1 MSVILDPLI
10 ENPDGYQIAYIKKVL
25 NKIKTSD
32 DGLMSAA
39 VASFSNQTAP
49 TVNKQAYQNLYLTN
63 KVNFIFFLNFMK
75 IKKIMININLEIMFY
90 LRNIFISFTFQIIQ
104 LFNS

>member
-63 KVNFIFFLNFMK
+63 KVNFIFFFLNFMK
-75 IKKIMININLEIMFY
+75 IKK
-90 LRNIFISFTFQIIQ
+90 
-104 LFNS
+104 

>member
-32 DGLMSAA
+32 DGLMSAS
-39 VASFSNQTAP
+39 VASFTNQTVP
-49 TVNKQAYQNLYLTN
+49 NVNKHAYQNLYQTN
-63 KVNFIFFLNFMK
+63 KVTTLLFSN
-75 IKKIMININLEIMFY
+75 MFY
-90 LRNIFISFTFQIIQ
+90 FY
-104 LFNS
+104 

>member
-63 KVNFIFFLNFMK
+63 KVNFIFFKFYQN
-75 IKKIMININLEIMFY
+75 KKIMININLEIMFY
-90 LRNIFISFTFQIIQ
+90 SLKMMNLIKGLS
-104 LFNS
+104 L

>member
-32 DGLMSAA
+32 DGLFAAA
-39 VASFSNQTAP
+39 VSAFANQTA
-49 TVNKQAYQNLYLTN
+49 TVNKESIQKLYSIN
-63 KVNFIFFLNFMK
+63 KVT
-75 IKKIMININLEIMFY
+75 Y
-90 LRNIFISFTFQIIQ
+90 
-104 LFNS
+104 

>member
-63 KVNFIFFLNFMK
+63 KVNFIFFKFYQN
-75 IKKIMININLEIMFY
+75 KKIMININLEIMFY